1 MAGMELSDLTVFAA
15 VARCRGITRA
25 AGELNTVQSNVTA
38 RVQALE
44 AEIGLPLFER
54 HNRGVRLTDAG
65 KRLLPYAERLAVMSR
80 EAILAARDDG
90 CPKGPLLIG
99 SMETTAAVRLPPVLA
114 RFHRKFPQVALSL
127 QTGPT
132 AALTQDVVNGV
143 LDGAFVA
150 GPISHP
156 DLHTTRAFREE
167 LVLITAARWQ
177 TLEALK
183 EAKRTAGISILVF
196 RTGCS
201 YRQRL
206 EQILADMGWPCAAR
220 LELGTLDGIIGCV
233 SADMGVTLLPRA
245 IADRAD
251 FRSGIRAHTLA
262 HPQCNVDTLFV
273 RHAGRRTTSALES
286 LVTCLTDAAAD
297 DVARSKAVPRPTK
310 AVMRPTGRPAV
321 SGTGRA
327 ARRHG

>member
-1 MAGMELSDLTVFAA
+1 MELSDLTVFAA
-15 VARCRGITRA
+15 VARCGGITRA

-65 KRLLPYAERLAVMSR
+65 KRLLPYVERLAVMSR

-90 CPKGPLLIG
+90 TPKGPLLIG

-114 RFHRKFPQVALSL
+114 RFHNKFPQVQLSL

-132 AALTQDVVNGV
+132 AALIENVIDGT

-150 GPISHP
+150 GPISRP
-156 DLHTTRAFREE
+156 DLHATPAFREE
-167 LVLITAARWQ
+167 LVLITAARWP
-177 TLEALK
+177 TLQALK
-183 EAKRTAGISILVF
+183 EAKRADGISILVF
-196 RTGCS
+196 RTGCT
-201 YRQRL
+201 YRQKL
-206 EQILADMGWPCAAR
+206 EQILSDMGWPCAAR

-245 IADRAD
+245 IAERAD
-251 FRSGIRAHTLA
+251 FRGSIRAHTLT
-262 HPQCNVDTLFV
+262 HPQRRVDTLFV
-273 RHAGRRTTSALES
+273 RHSGRRYTSALES
-286 LVTCLTDAAAD
+286 LVTCLTTDKAD
-297 DVARSKAVPRPTK
+297 GSSRPTR
-310 AVMRPTGRPAV
+310 AVTRPTGRPAAIA
-321 SGTGRA
+321 GAGRV
-327 ARRHG
+327 ARRDG